1 MAVALVTAVASRAKV
16 FRSGAI
22 RFAGWAW
29 LVFAALNLADLA
41 WRGRDAASLAAAM
54 VMFLGSGIAYVTAL
68 RPRIVADEDSL
79 RFYNLIRDV
88 RLPWESIERFE
99 GGDAVYAHV
108 GERRIRA
115 YVLQTSPRSRAK
127 QEMKAKR
134 EDKQLP
140 DAVAE
145 YMRGRTATDF
155 TVEQLRELAEQNR
168 TEGREPGEVTV
179 RWSWPA
185 ILAVA
190 VPGVL
195 TVVTIVIATA

>member
-1 MAVALVTAVASRAKV
+1 MTAVATQARV
-16 FRSGAI
+16 FRSGGV

-29 LVFAALNLADLA
+29 MVFAAVNLADLI
-41 WRGRDAASLAAAM
+41 WRGRDVESLVAAA
-54 VMFLGSGIAYVTAL
+54 VMLLGSGIAYAVAL
-68 RPRIVADEDSL
+68 RPRIVAGEDAVL
-79 RFYNLIRDV
+79 FHNLIRDV

-108 GERRIRA
+108 GGKRFRA
-115 YVLQTSPRSRAK
+115 YILQTSPRSRAK
-127 QEMKAKR
+127 SEMKARR
-134 EDKQLP
+134 EDKKLP
-140 DAVAE
+140 EAVAE

-168 TEGREPGEVTV
+168 SDGRDPGEVTV

-190 VPGVL
+190 LPGVL
-195 TVVTIVIATA
+195 TLVTIIVATA